1 MTADTNGAA
10 HVCISDVENNNDNK
24 DSSSSIFQSSTEND
38 NEEQGSDSKNNN
50 RNFVVKF
57 GSRQSGNQS
66 TLQHSSQSPYSVGVG
81 DAQAYFVS
89 LLLSV
94 SGLAAHAAFKQQQ
107 RRQEEEEIKE
117 LLKRYASN
125 EERSNNTAESV
136 KSTKTTGSASSVT
149 SSARSTSTAA
159 TTGNQDSADT
169 DQDDG
174 ETHVLA
180 EFRFRYGCSSLN
192 SLSPASATKNPR
204 ARLVVDV
211 PSPGSTIKGA
221 STFLLAPADAAT
233 APLNEDDDDITNNSN
248 NNKVGNSDNEANN
261 SDSEGDG
268 NTNPIS
274 PEQQDESPTAAE
286 ETTGASELDQEINGQ
301 SITEDEKSETVD
313 DTAPT
318 AAAKEPEEKKPSG
331 NTIFCL
337 TPATPTTPLVPPQGH
352 SAEPLAT
359 LGLQRVLSMDL
370 TGGSDTSSVVGR
382 ILLSLLSGG
391 ELAVDESDEDEER
404 EDGVTK
410 STNTKKSEEGAKGNE
425 EDKEPTEI
433 AEEEANAEVFYR
445 VRMYTKP
452 RTSKVQQF
460 GQPGQDGSEIS
471 GAGNAMSHAR
481 TTVRKSATAHK
492 PRTKSKQG
500 QEPVVE
506 RQTGEEKEEAT
517 TDSDEGR
524 ETDGGSQTEVQNE
537 NMEIKK
543 RNDKA
548 QKERKQVLYRL
559 RVYMKPPSRKSELH
573 QRTVR

>member
-50 RNFVVKF
+50 RNFVFKF

-66 TLQHSSQSPYSVGVG
+66 ALQHSSQSPYSVGVG

-159 TTGNQDSADT
+159 TTGNQDSADA

-180 EFRFRYGCSSLN
+180 EFRFRYGCPNLN
-192 SLSPASATKNPR
+192 SVPPASATKNPR

-221 STFLLAPADAAT
+221 STFLLAPADAASAS
-233 APLNEDDDDITNNSN
+233 APLDEDDDSNNNNINNSN
-248 NNKVGNSDNEANN
+248 NKKTGNDNNNKAKNR
-261 SDSEGDG
+261 DSKGDG
-268 NTNPIS
+268 DGDGAANPIS
-274 PEQQDESPTAAE
+274 PKREGESPTATE
-286 ETTGASELDQEINGQ
+286 ETAGAPELDQETDGQ
-301 SITEDEKSETVD
+301 SIGEENSETVD
-313 DTAPT
+313 D
-318 AAAKEPEEKKPSG
+318 AALAATAKEPEKKKSPG
-331 NTIFCL
+331 NTIFHL
-337 TPATPTTPLVPPQGH
+337 TPATPTTPLSPPQGH
-352 SAEPLAT
+352 GAEPLAT

-382 ILLSLLSGG
+382 ILLSLLSGVAEG
-391 ELAVDESDEDEER
+391 KNGRGRGGRRRGNR
-404 EDGVTK
+404 EHK
-410 STNTKKSEEGAKGNE
+410 
-425 EDKEPTEI
+425 
-433 AEEEANAEVFYR
+433 EEEKR
-445 VRMYTKP
+445 K
-452 RTSKVQQF
+452 
-460 GQPGQDGSEIS
+460 GGSE
-471 GAGNAMSHAR
+471 R
-481 TTVRKSATAHK
+481 R
-492 PRTKSKQG
+492 R
-500 QEPVVE
+500 
-506 RQTGEEKEEAT
+506 
-517 TDSDEGR
+517 GR
-524 ETDGGSQTEVQNE
+524 
-537 NMEIKK
+537 
-543 RNDKA
+543 
-548 QKERKQVLYRL
+548 
-559 RVYMKPPSRKSELH
+559 
-573 QRTVR
+573 